1 MVTRE
6 EILKIAKLSRLSVE
20 ESEIEQLVS
29 DMEEII
35 DFAGNIND
43 DITDKDIEFENVNKL
58 VNVFHEDEVV
68 ESYHRD
74 EILRNREGGKNGYFI
89 IKKSNP

>member
-6 EILKIAKLSRLSVE
+6 EILKIAKLSMLTVE

-29 DMEEII
+29 DMQEII
-35 DFAGNIND
+35 DFAGNINK
-43 DITDKDIEFENVNKL
+43 DITDNDIELENVNKL
-58 VNVFHEDEVV
+58 VNIFHEDEVV

-74 EILRNREGGKNGYFI
+74 EILKNRKGGKNGYFI
-89 IKKSNP
+89 IKKSNS

>member
-6 EILKIAKLSRLSVE
+6 EILKIARLSRLSVE
-20 ESEIEQLVS
+20 ESEIEQLIL

-35 DFAGNIND
+35 GFAGTIND
-43 DITDKDIEFENVNKL
+43 YITDNDIEFKNINKL
-58 VNVFHEDEVV
+58 INVFHEDEVV
-68 ESYHRD
+68 ESYEGN
-74 EILRNREGGKNGYFI
+74 EILKNREGGKNGYFN

>member
-43 DITDKDIEFENVNKL
+43 DITDKDTEFEDVNKL

>member
-6 EILKIAKLSRLSVE
+6 EILKIVKLSRLSVE

-43 DITDKDIEFENVNKL
+43 DITDKDTEFEDVNKL
-58 VNVFHEDEVV
+58 VNVFHKDEVV